1 MEQKG
6 NAGHDHAVDALAG
19 RDHAGHDHEVEGH
32 DHAGHDDA
40 GHDLAGHNHA
50 SDEHAGHDHAGHD
63 HSSDKHAGHDHTGHD
78 HASQSNA
85 GHSHAGHDHA
95 GHSHAGHNHL
105 HGVTDLRRIG
115 WAFVIIALFMVVEV
129 AGGVISGSLALI
141 ADAGHMVSD
150 AAALGFSWL
159 AIHMG
164 RKAATTEMSYGYKR
178 LEILAAFVNGLALFV
193 IAGWIIYEAIRRFA
207 APVEVMGTPMLIVA
221 TIGLLANIAA
231 FFVLNGG
238 NHDNLNMRSAW
249 LHVLG
254 DLLGSAVAI
263 VAALVILFTGWTPI
277 DPILSILVAVIV
289 LKSAW
294 QIVKSSGHIL
304 LEGTP
309 PGLNPLAI
317 KQEIEA
323 RIPQVK
329 DVHHIH
335 AWSMT
340 AEQHMVTMHVVPRDQ
355 ASAQA
360 VLTAVRALLTE
371 RFSVSHV
378 TVQIE
383 EEVCAEEDA
392 DGIGCAHLT
401 H

>member
-6 NAGHDHAVDALAG
+6 NAGHDHA
-19 RDHAGHDHEVEGH
+19 GH
-32 DHAGHDDA
+32 DHA
-40 GHDLAGHNHA
+40 
-50 SDEHAGHDHAGHD
+50 EHDHAE
-63 HSSDKHAGHDHTGHD
+63 HD
-78 HASQSNA
+78 HAE
-85 GHSHAGHDHA
+85 HDHAEHDHA

-105 HGVTDLRRIG
+105 HGVTDLRRIA
-115 WAFVIIALFMVVEV
+115 WAFAVIALFMLVEV

-193 IAGWIIYEAIRRFA
+193 IAAWIIYEAIRRFA

-221 TIGLLANIAA
+221 IIGLVANIAA
-231 FFVLNGG
+231 FLILNGG

-263 VAALVILFTGWTPI
+263 VAAVVILLTGWTPI

-309 PGLNPLAI
+309 PGLNPEAI
-317 KQEIEA
+317 KKEIEA

-340 AEQHMVTMHVVPRDQ
+340 AEQHMVTLHVVPRDQ
-355 ASAQA
+355 APAHE
-360 VLTAVRALLTE
+360 VLAAVRALLTE

-378 TVQIE
+378 TVQVE
-383 EEVCAEEDA
+383 GEVCEEDDA
-392 DGIGCAHLT
+392 DGIACGHLR